1 MAQDI
6 ECLSSKHEDMSSNFS
21 SPSKKEPIKG
31 PDIQVWYTNPFILAK
46 MGNGWEYKI
55 IWLCL
60 HKHFHYRKKWEM
72 SENK

>member
-31 PDIQVWYTNPFILAK
+31 PDIQV
-46 MGNGWEYKI
+46 
-55 IWLCL
+55 
-60 HKHFHYRKKWEM
+60 
-72 SENK
+72 